1 MTMDQIQGLD
11 TEPLRLDKLMLC
23 AQIVH
28 NLSWTL
34 PPAFVGHHADSAT
47 DKVAAKTA
55 GAAAIQGIGNR
66 WQ

>member
-1 MTMDQIQGLD
+1 MDQIQGLG
-11 TEPLRLDKLMLC
+11 TEPMRLHKPMLF

-34 PPAFVGHHADSAT
+34 PPAFVGHEAESAT

-55 GAAAIQGIGNR
+55 GAAAIQGIENR